1 MEKQIEL
8 YRSPDGKTELSVR
21 FNIDTVWLSQK
32 EMAEL
37 FERDS
42 DTISLHLKNIYDDDE
57 LMESSTTEYFS
68 VVQKEGKRNVNRKIK
83 YYNLDAIISV
93 GYRVNSKRGTES
105 NCRNVEVLNCRVTIF
120 YFPFSFFFSR
130 VTIFYFPFSIFFHE
144 HLVLCRGRHESRT
157 CGKHTN

>member
-21 FNIDTVWLSQK
+21 FNVDTVWLSQK

-57 LMESSTTEYFS
+57 LMEHSTTEYFS

-93 GYRVNSKRGTES
+93 GYRVNSKRGTIS
-105 NCRNVEVLNCRVTIF
+105 KCRNVEVSKCRTVEL
-120 YFPFSFFFSR
+120 PFSNYHFPNHRDTEAQSR
-130 VTIFYFPFSIFFHE
+130 
-144 HLVLCRGRHESRT
+144 RGEMSNRRNREAF
-157 CGKHTN
+157 KN